1 MPKRVLVYDY
11 ASNRSSRQTRG
22 EVDEKIRK
30 ESSTKLYPKKIRPG
44 HCKVRVRG
52 RDLLSPSDNEKPA
65 IPLNTVVASVQI
77 PWDVWMMRFFGQ
89 YDEICVVCPLTL
101 IEPDRHS

>member
-1 MPKRVLVYDY
+1 MRK
-11 ASNRSSRQTRG
+11 S
-22 EVDEKIRK
+22 EKNPQPSFI
-30 ESSTKLYPKKIRPG
+30 PKKIRPER
-44 HCKVRVRG
+44 CKVRVRG

-65 IPLNTVVASVQI
+65 IPLNAVVASVQI

-89 YDEICVVCPLTL
+89 YDEVCVVCPLTL